1 MIWIF
6 IVLRDEVNMEAIK
19 ASCAPGSIGLLRPL
33 QDFLDDEQVSE
44 ILINKPQEVYIER
57 EGCLTRFELPELTT
71 QYLRRLFVLLANE
84 NKQTLSDSSPILSGN
99 LKDGSRVQL
108 VIPPASL
115 YETLSIRKFTLK
127 QLNFEDYSAL
137 GFFSGTQA
145 VGLDEST
152 QNNEEPHLLHLYHA
166 KHWQEFIRQAI
177 IHKKN
182 IIISGGTSSGKTT
195 FLNSCLGQI
204 PLDERIITLEDTYEI
219 DTPHLNLVRLKALK
233 QTGDFISRITMQD
246 LVQAT
251 LRLRP
256 DRIIMGEIRGK
267 EIFDF
272 VSACS
277 TGHSGTL
284 ATIHANNP
292 KVAFMRMAQLY
303 KLNQVAGME
312 EADIYKVLHE
322 AIDIV
327 VQLQKTPSGRR
338 LVEVYY
344 KQAQ

>member
-6 IVLRDEVNMEAIK
+6 TVLQEHIK
-19 ASCAPGSIGLLRPL
+19 MNALKAQCSPGSTGLLAPL
-33 QDFLDDEQVSE
+33 YEFLNDTQVSE
-44 ILINKPQEVYIER
+44 VLVNRPQEVYVER
-57 EGCLTRFELPELTT
+57 AGILERFDMPVLTT
-71 QYLRRLFVLLANE
+71 PYLRRLFALIANE
-84 NKQTLSDSSPILSGN
+84 NKQALSENSPILSGN

-127 QLNFEDYSAL
+127 QVRFTEYNEQ
-137 GFFSGTQA
+137 GFFSLAQG
-145 VGLDEST
+145 VGLDDST
-152 QNNEEPHLLHLYHA
+152 QTSEAIYLRELYDA
-166 KHWQEFIRQAI
+166 KNWYEFIREAI

-195 FLNSCLGQI
+195 FLNSCLSEI
-204 PLDERIITLEDTYEI
+204 PLDERLITLEDTYEI
-219 DTPHLNLVRLKALK
+219 DSSHPNQVRLKALK
-233 QTGDFISRITMQD
+233 QTGDTAPRLNMQD

-277 TGHSGTL
+277 TGHSGSI

-303 KLNQVAGME
+303 KLNQVAGMT
-312 EADIYKVLHE
+312 EADIYAVLHE

-327 VQLQKTPSGRR
+327 VQLQKTASGRR

-344 KQAQ
+344 KHL